1 MTTLNYDSQGFI
13 VGMSR
18 MSRGIDNVHD
28 DTQELIQIFKSQNQI
43 GNTKLS
49 ELTRAVQNASRLGAQ
64 NPTNRTDGRRDQDNG
79 APDSTPSDDSQDR
92 TLTRRENV
100 RARRASI
107 AGRGRVDSDSTQNSN
122 QSPTTERRRARRPT
136 ISQNSDNAAD
146 RGRARPSTNPNG
158 GSNTADRERDENG
171 RFTGSSKSAAQ
182 SALGRMMAGFKG
194 VKGNGNIGGVD
205 PVLDSLK
212 EAKDLLSPLGRVA
225 KLGGRAAKF
234 SFSKLKAMKRREPLP
249 IDQDRH
255 NHENEKLLDKIW
267 KAIRKTGERGGGMLG
282 GLLGAGGRGGRGG
295 RGRGALGKIKD
306 LGGRGLRAIG
316 GIKGL
321 GVVGA
326 VAGAAT
332 LGMDWKGLNKEEKTD
347 RVGQMGGGAA
357 GALVGGTIGSV
368 VPVVG
373 TAIGAVVGGY
383 LGAKGGAV
391 IAQTVSPHVSGWTS
405 SLKSYNL
412 ADKMDKFWKAG
423 MTPVFS
429 TFAELGRSTKSWLG
443 DMFSKGKEMFGFGGG
458 GGGGGAP
465 AADALRAADY
475 AIKNAAN
482 ESLGRCAE
490 YVNNA
495 FQEQGLKASGHGVD
509 VASNLRK
516 GNAGKFEDVAYDE
529 NYAPQV
535 GDVMSMPSSK
545 KSKHNYGHVAV
556 YTDKGWVSD
565 YKQGEQYGN
574 TAAPNSDYYEDIQ
587 SGRIKP
593 TISRMINTDSPTST
607 MSSSGG
613 DKGKTAQAMKYFISQ
628 GWTKQQ
634 AAGLTANLQKESQ
647 FDHAAVGDSGKAYGV
662 AQWHPDRQAN
672 FKAKYG
678 KSIKQSTYQ
687 EQLAFVN
694 HELTNGTEKAAGKRL
709 RKAQTAAQAGA
720 VVSQFYERPKNV
732 EAEKRERAAIAS
744 TIDKNHSVNMSTASK
759 AKANSSVTGFSM
771 KELKVANN
779 IAPTSN
785 ASNSGYGAASFAP
798 TPMLKIP
805 AMPKITQRLDSGGL
819 DKPLLAQANNDSINQ
834 NVSDRDLAH
843 AITGGLGQSRQWG

>member
-1 MTTLNYDSQGFI
+1 MTILNYDSQGFI
-13 VGMSR
+13 MGVRR
-18 MSRGIDNVHD
+18 MSQGIDSVHD
-28 DTQELIQIFKSQNQI
+28 DTQELIQILKSQNQI
-43 GNTKLS
+43 ANTKMS
-49 ELTRAVQNASRLGAQ
+49 ELTRAVQHASARAAQ
-64 NPTNRTDGRRDQDNG
+64 NSNRSSRRQEPNG
-79 APDSTPSDDSQDR
+79 APDSPLNDDTPQGR
-92 TLTRRENV
+92 AERRRIN
-100 RARRASI
+100 RRAS
-107 AGRGRVDSDSTQNSN
+107 RTSRSN
-122 QSPTTERRRARRPT
+122 NPRPTNDNRRRNTRRPT
-136 ISQNSDNAAD
+136 VSGDSDNAAD
-146 RGRARPSTNPNG
+146 RSRTRRPSNNPNG
-158 GSNTADRERDENG
+158 GSNNPARERDENG
-171 RFTGSSKSAAQ
+171 RFTGSSKSASQAAF
-182 SALGRMMAGFKG
+182 SRMMAGFKG
-194 VKGNGNIGGVD
+194 VTGNGNVGGVD

-212 EAKDLLSPLGRVA
+212 EAKDLLSPLGRAA

-255 NHENEKLLDKIW
+255 NNENEKLLDKIW
-267 KAIRKTGERGGGMLG
+267 KAIRKTGEAGGGMLG
-282 GLLGAGGRGGRGG
+282 GLLGGRGGRGG
-295 RGRGALGKIKD
+295 RGGGRRGRGALGRLRD
-306 LGGRGLRAIG
+306 LGGRGLRAVG
-316 GIKGL
+316 GLKGL

-326 VAGAAT
+326 VAGAAS
-332 LGMDWKGLNKEEKTD
+332 LGMDWKGLNKEEKTE
-347 RVGQMGGGAA
+347 RVGQAGGGAA

-383 LGAKGGAV
+383 LGAKGGAI
-391 IAQTVSPHVSGWTS
+391 IATTVEPHVSGWTS
-405 SLKSYNL
+405 NLKSYNL
-412 ADKMDKFWKAG
+412 AGKMETFWKAG

-429 TFAELGRSTKSWLG
+429 TFADLGRSMRSWLG
-443 DMFSKGKEMFGFGGG
+443 DMFSKGKEMFGIGGG
-458 GGGGGAP
+458 GGEP
-465 AADALRAADY
+465 AGDALRAADY

-482 ESLGRCAE
+482 ESLGKCAE

-509 VASNLRK
+509 VATNLRT

-556 YTDKGWVSD
+556 YTDQGWVSD
-565 YKQGEQYGN
+565 YKQGEKYGN

-593 TISRMINTDSPTST
+593 TVSRMINTDLPSST

-613 DKGKTAQAMKYFISQ
+613 DKAKTAQAMKYFISQ

-647 FDHAAVGDSGKAYGV
+647 FDHTAVGDSGRAYGV

-678 KSIKQSTYQ
+678 KSIKQASYA

-694 HELTNGTEKAAGKRL
+694 HELTNGTEQAAGKRL
-709 RKAQTAAQAGA
+709 RQAKTAQQAAAT
-720 VVSQFYERPKNV
+720 VSQYYERPKAV
-732 EAEKRERAAIAS
+732 EKEKRERAAIAA
-744 TIDKNHSVNMSTASK
+744 TIDKNHGATMSKASK

-771 KELKVANN
+771 SELKVANN
-779 IAPTSN
+779 VAPVSKNT
-785 ASNSGYGAASFAP
+785 AGYGAASFAP
-798 TPMLKIP
+798 TPMLNIP
-805 AMPKITQRLDSGGL
+805 AMAKVSQRLDSGSS
-819 DKPLLAQANNDSINQ
+819 DKPLFVQSNNDSINQ

-843 AITGGLGQSRQWG
+843 AITGGLGQSRQWA